1 VGGTPEQDGLLA
13 PFFEKLADG
22 PNHVSTHSCTM
33 EAKQLKSTPESGIWI
48 SARFTPVNLLFWNQ
62 RVAVR
67 KARPMIAPF
76 CILGKPRGSSQLSDN
91 GQFNTQ
97 SNTRLRT
104 SIPRIDLKHSFSF
117 TYVGGWLVPK
127 LHISKTMD
135 IARPEFKQRKRRK
148 QALIVAGIVLL
159 VGILTAAVYRLKPAA
174 PTVERG
180 TVWTDTVK
188 RGSMLRQVRG
198 IGSLV
203 PSQES
208 VLQIPAET
216 EANVVR
222 IRMLPGSLVN
232 VDTVLLDMSNPQVEQ
247 AAVDAQ
253 LQWKAAQAEYQSQRM
268 KLESD
273 LMNQKAGAATVK
285 ADYNQ
290 TQLQSQTDKS
300 LYDLGVISGLAYKA
314 SKSKADE
321 LTIRNGLE
329 DQRLESTQKSIDAQ
343 LSQLQAKMDQ
353 MRVLAELKQKQLN
366 MLKVRAGIEGVL
378 VELPLHVGQHVSP
391 GTMLAKVVQ
400 PNHLMAE
407 LKVAETQARDVQIGE
422 PASVDTHNG
431 VIAGTVMRVDPAVQN
446 GTVTVDVKLTGEL
459 PKGARPDLS
468 VDGTIDLEKLDN
480 VLYVGRPA
488 FGQENSTISLFRLEG
503 NGRDAARVPV
513 KVGRASVNSI
523 QVIEGL
529 HEGDT
534 VVLSDMSRWD
544 NTDRIR
550 LQD

>member
-1 VGGTPEQDGLLA
+1 
-13 PFFEKLADG
+13 
-22 PNHVSTHSCTM
+22 
-33 EAKQLKSTPESGIWI
+33 
-48 SARFTPVNLLFWNQ
+48 
-62 RVAVR
+62 
-67 KARPMIAPF
+67 
-76 CILGKPRGSSQLSDN
+76 
-91 GQFNTQ
+91 
-97 SNTRLRT
+97 
-104 SIPRIDLKHSFSF
+104 
-117 TYVGGWLVPK
+117 
-127 LHISKTMD
+127 MD
-135 IARPEFKQRKRRK
+135 IARPEFKAKKRRR
-148 QALIVAGIVLL
+148 QMILGAVAVIVLVAVS
-159 VGILTAAVYRLKPAA
+159 VGVSRLKPAA

-188 RGSMLRQVRG
+188 RGPMLRQVRG

-208 VLQIPAET
+208 VRQIPAET
-216 EANVVR
+216 EATVVR
-222 IRMLPGSLVN
+222 IHMLPGSPVKS
-232 VDTVLLDMSNPQVEQ
+232 DTILLEMSNPQTEQ
-247 AAVDAQ
+247 AAVDAELQ
-253 LQWKAAQAEYQSQRM
+253 LKAAEAEYQSARM

-285 ADYNQ
+285 ADYSQ

-343 LSQLQAKMDQ
+343 LSQLQAKVDQ
-353 MRVLAELKQKQLN
+353 MRVLAELKQKQLDA
-366 MLKVRAGIEGVL
+366 LKVRAGIDGVL
-378 VELPLHVGQHVSP
+378 VELPLHVGQRVAP

-431 VIAGTVMRVDPAVQN
+431 VIAGTVMRVDPGVQN

-459 PKGARPDLS
+459 PRGARPDLS
-468 VDGTIDLEKLDN
+468 VDGTIDLERLDN

-488 FGQENSTISLFRLEG
+488 FGQEDSTISLFKL
-503 NGRDAARVPV
+503 DADGHDATRVPV

-523 QVIEGL
+523 QVLEGL
-529 HEGDT
+529 HEGET

>member
-1 VGGTPEQDGLLA
+1 MAL
-13 PFFEKLADG
+13 KL
-22 PNHVSTHSCTM
+22 PH
-33 EAKQLKSTPESGIWI
+33 
-48 SARFTPVNLLFWNQ
+48 
-62 RVAVR
+62 
-67 KARPMIAPF
+67 
-76 CILGKPRGSSQLSDN
+76 
-91 GQFNTQ
+91 
-97 SNTRLRT
+97 
-104 SIPRIDLKHSFSF
+104 RI
-117 TYVGGWLVPK
+117 V
-127 LHISKTMD
+127 MD
-135 IARPEFKQRKRRK
+135 IARPEFKERKRRR
-148 QALIVAGIVLL
+148 QIATVAVVVVVVAALTVV
-159 VGILTAAVYRLKPAA
+159 VYRLRPAA

-180 TVWTDTVK
+180 TVWTDSVK

-216 EANVVR
+216 EATIIR
-222 IRMLPGSLVN
+222 ILMLPGSLVKA
-232 VDTVLLDMSNPQVEQ
+232 DSVLVEMSDPQVEQ
-247 AAVDAQ
+247 AAVDAH
-253 LQWKAAQAEYQSQRM
+253 LQWKAAEAEYQSQRM

-285 ADYNQ
+285 ADYNT
-290 TQLQSQTDKS
+290 TQLQSQTDKA

-329 DQRLESTQKSIDAQ
+329 DQRLESTQKAIDAQ
-343 LSQLQAKMDQ
+343 LAQLQAKVDQ
-353 MRVLAELKQKQLN
+353 MRVLAELKQKQLDA
-366 MLKVRAGIEGVL
+366 LKVRAKIEGVL
-378 VELPLHVGQHVSP
+378 VELPLHVGQHVTP

-431 VIAGTVMRVDPAVQN
+431 VIAGSVMRVDPGVQN
-446 GTVTVDVKLTGEL
+446 GTVTVDVKLVGEL

-468 VDGTIDLEKLDN
+468 VDGTIDLERLDN

-488 FGQENSTISLFRLEG
+488 FGQENSTISLFRLDG
-503 NGRDAARVPV
+503 DGRDATRVPV